1 MHKSLFIFIFTLFFG
16 ALVYIVAINIVYP
29 HTFLSQLDV
38 SGKSKR
44 TIAQLTADLK
54 KQPVIFQI
62 KDRIYKKTYGELG
75 IDFDEEKTIELVFE
89 KNMKKFPFNL
99 QSLYRS
105 FFSQRMILPS
115 LIFTQDFY
123 AFTKNT
129 IFDFSIGN
137 DTIEIDDER
146 KKITYVENEERYTIE
161 PQSFKKQILLS
172 IGKYTIIQPAIQV
185 YSSPKKERIQDFNTH
200 LEEVF
205 NTPLEIASKD
215 EGVNVAYSLTPADL
229 KKLIVLQYDNNNE
242 RVDFSINDDYFNNIL
257 ASKLNEFH
265 TNDKKIDNTSLRG
278 DVLSAMSSRFQGLPS
293 NNISVKTVT
302 SPNTSGEKSEKYI
315 EIDISQQTMYLFSN
329 NALQASYR
337 ISSGLYYPTPPGEY
351 KIMNKAKN
359 AFSDIFNVWMPY
371 WMAFYYDPKLKAYL
385 GIHELPY
392 YVAENGN
399 KVHRP
404 REWIGTPKTGGCV
417 SLDIGSAKEVFEFA
431 DIGTPVYIFN

>member
-1 MHKSLFIFIFTLFFG
+1 MYKPLFLFIFTLLLG
-16 ALVYIVAINIVYP
+16 AAIYIITVNIVYP

-38 SGKSKR
+38 SGKSKK
-44 TIAQLTADLK
+44 TITQLTADLK

-62 KDRIYKKTYGELG
+62 KDRVYKKTHEELG
-75 IDFDEEKTIELVFE
+75 IDFDEKKTTELVFE

-99 QSLYRS
+99 QSLYAS
-105 FFSQRMILPS
+105 FFSQHMILPS
-115 LIFTQDFY
+115 LVFTQDFY
-123 AFTKNT
+123 DFTKNT
-129 IFDFSIGN
+129 MFDFSIRN
-137 DTIEIDDER
+137 DTVKIDDER
-146 KKITYVENEERYTIE
+146 KIITYVENEERYTIE

-172 IGKYTIIQPAIQV
+172 IGKDIVIQPAIQS
-185 YSSPKKERIQDFNTH
+185 YSSPKKEKIQDFNTH

-205 NTPLEIASKD
+205 NTPLEITSKD
-215 EGVNVAYSLTPADL
+215 EDMNIVYSLIPADL
-229 KKLIVLQYDNNNE
+229 KKLIGLQYDNNNE
-242 RVDFSINDDYFNNIL
+242 RVDFSINEDYFNTVL

-265 TNDKKIDNTSLRG
+265 TDDKKIDTISLKG

-293 NNISVKTVT
+293 NNIAAKTVT
-302 SPNTSGEKSEKYI
+302 SPNTSGEKAEKYI

-329 NALQASYR
+329 NTLQTSYR

-417 SLDIGSAKEVFEFA
+417 SLDIGAAKQVFEFA
-431 DIGTPVYIFN
+431 DVGTPVYIFN